1 MGNQQASKFS
11 IGAAITLLAMVG
23 STGLYVGALASDVEN
38 LEQAYAQQQT
48 DHDSIVRMEQQIQ
61 QLAEDSEEAKEADKV
76 MLEILR
82 GLEQKANGDD

>member
-11 IGAAITLLAMVG
+11 IGVAITLLAMVG

-48 DHDSIVRMEQQIQ
+48 DHDSIVRMEQQIK